1 MLTCAILFQFRID
14 LLQALQKQFA
24 LEIDL
29 KKKHMNESVSIIF
42 DKGLKLWNGNRSISA
57 MFRT

>member
-1 MLTCAILFQFRID
+1 MVTCAILFQFRID

-42 DKGLKLWNGNRSISA
+42 DKGLKLWKFSYISA